1 MERIK
6 RSFDPSN
13 FKEGLMIFESF
24 LVFYLLECLI
34 LITAYVLYYKE
45 QKKVEKKMYNPW
57 GFWNEEK

>member
-6 RSFDPSN
+6 RSFNSSN

-45 QKKVEKKMYNPW
+45 PKKVEKKMYNPW